1 MNKHVKRLLP
11 LLITVLFA
19 FFIFRRG
26 IRWQD
31 FQAVVHQAKWGWLL
45 VALFWQ
51 AASYG
56 AVTSLN
62 EILLQHYGARV
73 PWRQQ
78 YLIQLA
84 MAFIEAV
91 IPSAAISG
99 AVLRVRLLKSHG
111 VKPDVATATTI
122 AEMILVFGSVVLLAL
137 PVAWI
142 AALKGVPGIGGN
154 AGFWLF
160 ILIALSFGAVIMH
173 RQWRTPH
180 FSDIRRR
187 AARRLSHLWDAQI
200 RYRWPQRLDSWP
212 SDRMGERIH
221 YLSSEMWVLLRER
234 PLAILLVLLARSLFE
249 ALGLMMCFY
258 ALGQTLP
265 LPTLILVYTLTIAA
279 DSLGAIP
286 GGIGLAEV
294 SLTAVYTGF
303 GLSLEN
309 AVAIALAYRLTNYWL
324 PRFAGGLSWL
334 WLERTHPQRILD
346 LEAMPQ

>member
-1 MNKHVKRLLP
+1 MSKHVKRLLP
-11 LLITVLFA
+11 LFITVLLA

-26 IRWQD
+26 VHWRD
-31 FQAVVHQAKWGWLL
+31 FLVVLHQAKWGWL
-45 VALFWQ
+45 VAALFWQ

-62 EILLQHYGARV
+62 EMLLRHYGARV

-91 IPSAAISG
+91 IPSATISG
-99 AVLRVRLLKSHG
+99 AVLRIRLLKPHG
-111 VKPDVATATTI
+111 VKPDIATATTI
-122 AEMILVFGSVVLLAL
+122 AEMVLVFSSIILLAL

-142 AALKGVPGIGGN
+142 AALRGVPGISGN
-154 AGFWLF
+154 PWSWLF
-160 ILIALSFGAVIMH
+160 TLIAPILLAITLYK
-173 RQWRTPH
+173 RWRSPG
-180 FSDIRRR
+180 FAQRRRR
-187 AARRLSHLWDAQI
+187 AVLWASRMWDASI
-200 RYRWPQRLDSWP
+200 YTRWPQHLNSWP
-212 SDRMGERIH
+212 SGRIVERLH
-221 YLSSEMWVLLRER
+221 YLASELWKLLRER
-234 PLAILLVLLARSLFE
+234 PLSIILVLLARSLFE

-265 LPTLILVYTLTIAA
+265 LSTMILVYTLTIAA
-279 DSLGAIP
+279 DSLGTIP

-303 GLSLEN
+303 GLSVEY

-324 PRFAGGLSWL
+324 PRVAGGLSWL

-346 LEAMPQ
+346 MEVISQ